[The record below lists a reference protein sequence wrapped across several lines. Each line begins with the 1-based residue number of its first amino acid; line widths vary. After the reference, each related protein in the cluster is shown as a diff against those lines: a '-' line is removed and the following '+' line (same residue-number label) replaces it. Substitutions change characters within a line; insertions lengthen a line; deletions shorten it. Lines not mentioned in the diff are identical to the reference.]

1 MARVEVESEITGN
14 VWKVQVSAGTEVAE
28 GDVLIILESMKMEI
42 PIHAPCAGVVSRLL
56 LSAGNRVNAG
66 QALIIIEESVLEEQ
80 V

>member
-1 MARVEVESEITGN
+1 MSDRCDTLFSF
-14 VWKVQVSAGTEVAE
+14 KK
-28 GDVLIILESMKMEI
+28 SMKMEI